1 MSAAVRLWLRS
12 MAPFVFWLSFRF
24 LQIHFRLL
32 SFDNFS
38 QHVGHFWAVIPTHT
52 TVFHLSKV
60 ISDRT
65 SIIMPQE
72 AVIFT
77 DKSRDPK
84 SILVPDL
91 TLEECGFEGGSSNF
105 PKELLLYYD
114 YAVEMDCPLLMSDHY
129 LAYKAKTLKHRDSFQ
144 IKHWLYHM
152 TDCELVIS
160 MSYTALYMIVLI
172 TVLVLFTIINIDWA

>member
-1 MSAAVRLWLRS
+1 

-144 IKHWLYHM
+144 IKH
-152 TDCELVIS
+152 
-160 MSYTALYMIVLI
+160 
-172 TVLVLFTIINIDWA
+172 